1 MADKCQKCI
10 HLAVCGK
17 YEYDEDRKNCI
28 DFADESKC
36 IDFAKYIGKKVY
48 VRTDTWMNAWYME
61 TAYYNGN
68 IYLVGEIV
76 AVVRTKRQTLIKIK
90 SVAKFE
96 HQWIHY
102 KRYPISAIGITVF
115 FHEGSDKK

>member
-28 DFADESKC
+28 DFADESKY

-48 VRTDTWMNAWYME
+48 VRTDTWSAAWYLAN
-61 TAYYNGN
+61 TYYNGQ
-68 IYLVGEIV
+68 IYIVGEIV
-76 AVVRTKRQTLIKIK
+76 AVMRTKRQTLIKIRSATK
-90 SVAKFE
+90 NE
-96 HQWIHY
+96 HQGMRY
-102 KRYPISAIGITVF
+102 KRYPISAIGKTVF
-115 FHEGSDKK
+115 LERSDKK